1 MRSELKKGNM
11 DKYLERIVKEMK
23 QHKDKIKE
31 TNINDNDMGAIDRKI
46 NESYEDTIKGMKDS
60 LKHKS
65 ISTEDMQDSIK
76 DMLINFSKEELE
88 KVFKVV
94 LDIEEKNIET
104 K

>member
-1 MRSELKKGNM
+1 M